1 MMLLTAREQ
10 EYLLHAIVGAHGIA
24 ARSDFFLWS
33 QGPLQALL
41 PHAILVCAQLGADGA
56 VLRCEAWHSAVLD
69 PRQLERHREQVAPLA
84 RAWRAA
90 GGQAR
95 IVDQVLVHGN
105 LSAAGGSLFALSA
118 MPMPMP
124 EADAAR
130 QAYLLELLLPY
141 LQLHWLALPD
151 SSQPPVAAAPRAASA
166 RELEIL
172 RWVSIGKSNQEVG
185 QILGISGWTVK
196 SHLQRIYKLLGVSNR
211 TQAVTRGMALQLI
224 GHQR

>member
-41 PHAILVCAQLGADGA
+41 PHAILVCAQLGTDGA

-69 PRQLERHREQVAPLA
+69 PRQLERHQEQVAPLA

-90 GGQAR
+90 GRQAR
-95 IVDQVLVHGN
+95 IIDQVLVHGN

-118 MPMPMP
+118 MPMP

-151 SSQPPVAAAPRAASA
+151 SSQPPAAAVPRAASA